1 MGKTMKRILIAFDGS
16 DHAER
21 ALSIA
26 LDLAQKYSAETQLL
40 TVVPP
45 LVIPPMYLMLVT
57 TRQLIDEV
65 TKQIE
70 YVFRKV
76 LETAEERVRQEKPKL
91 KMSAKIEYGR
101 PEEKIVETAKEG
113 HFDLIV
119 MGSRGL
125 SRMEYALGS
134 VSSGVADN
142 ATCPVLI
149 VK

>member
-1 MGKTMKRILIAFDGS
+1 MIRRILVALDGS

-21 ALSIA
+21 ALTLA
-26 LDLAQKYSAETQLL
+26 LDLAQQYSAETQLL

-45 LVIPPMYLMLVT
+45 LFLPMHSMTVATSALITEVT
-57 TRQLIDEV
+57 TQLENI
-65 TKQIE
+65 
-70 YVFRKV
+70 FMGV
-76 LETAEERVRQEKPKL
+76 LYRAEEKVRQEKPKL
-91 KMSAKIEYGR
+91 KVSAKIEHGR

-125 SRMEYALGS
+125 GRREYALGS
-134 VSSGVADN
+134 VSSRVADN